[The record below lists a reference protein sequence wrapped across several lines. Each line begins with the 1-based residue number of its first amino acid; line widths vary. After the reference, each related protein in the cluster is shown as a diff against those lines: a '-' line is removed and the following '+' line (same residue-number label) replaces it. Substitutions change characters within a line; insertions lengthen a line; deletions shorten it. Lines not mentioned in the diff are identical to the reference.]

1 MEISKEQIEKVLK
14 DVMQI
19 SNIDLNNL
27 TRKYNTLTV
36 MIAIEMYRENIF
48 NHDKELKNV
57 VKLTCELLNNDK
69 NTVKFVLEEEVLKEK
84 EKDNL

>member
-14 DVMQI
+14 DVIQI